1 VRVSLAPPVVAHAV
15 DEVTSQVS
23 RTSQLRMSEYPSEN
37 TSVADVICGMS
48 LSEIVT
54 VSTVPDTVIV
64 SLGTVTVPPAQ

>member
-15 DEVTSQVS
+15 DEVPSQVS